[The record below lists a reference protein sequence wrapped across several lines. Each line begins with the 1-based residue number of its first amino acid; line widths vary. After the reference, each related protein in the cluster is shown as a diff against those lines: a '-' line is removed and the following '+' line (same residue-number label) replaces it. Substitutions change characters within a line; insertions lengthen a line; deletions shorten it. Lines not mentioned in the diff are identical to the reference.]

1 MDRWVIDLETARDN
15 TPYNIH
21 KWKYLHVGDCTGD
34 VTIRL
39 GSPSSSALNPDEFDA
54 LGDVINFHYLYITV
68 KRDID
73 NFKVVD
79 GKLSAPEQP
88 KMKRIG
94 EKLFFSPDTT
104 VNPTIYL
111 KDGEKIMVNTDT
123 KEVRIK

>member
-54 LGDVINFHYLYITV
+54 LGDVINFHYLYITNTAQASAKLV
-68 KRDID
+68 IYFEEKR
-73 NFKVVD
+73 
-79 GKLSAPEQP
+79 GWLW
-88 KMKRIG
+88 
-94 EKLFFSPDTT
+94 
-104 VNPTIYL
+104 
-111 KDGEKIMVNTDT
+111 
-123 KEVRIK
+123 